1 MKFTPEGGKIQ
12 VYLYQRP
19 SERGENY
26 VQIHFRVKDNGIGMS
41 PEFQKKLFESFARE
55 DSARVQKIEGLVWEW
70 LLLSILWTRCR
81 QRRGGQ

>member
-1 MKFTPEGGKIQ
+1 MIFFIQDILAEDVYCDGIRLNQVLLNLLSNAMKFTPEGGKIQ

-41 PEFQKKLFESFARE
+41 PEVSE
-55 DSARVQKIEGLVWEW
+55 KI
-70 LLLSILWTRCR
+70 I
-81 QRRGGQ
+81 